1 MLRAHIIRMYPTKE
15 QHRQLCNT
23 LGASRYAYNWA
34 LKRWESLYKDFTEGK
49 VEDKPSAFGLSK
61 LWTDEKPEWAN
72 ETSRDA
78 QQRAILNLGKAYKS
92 FFKGLTKKPTLH
104 KKGGKESFYIQNS
117 HARFYGRTIN
127 LPNIGRVKLA
137 ELLRYNGKI
146 QGYTV
151 THYADQWHL
160 VVTVDTV
167 EDVRPVCSN
176 KDSVVGIDVGLAVP
190 ATASDGTVC
199 TLPEEKMQ
207 RLEKHLKKYQ
217 KRLSRSK
224 SSKTSNHTK
233 LLKRKQKVQNRIN
246 NIRKDVA
253 HKFTTAITKSH
264 GTVVVEDLDIQEMK
278 DKAEWKSLRRTFNSS
293 MMSMILFQLEYKAQ
307 KLIKVNRF
315 FPSSKMCSN
324 CGHKK
329 ENLEL
334 SERTYTCE
342 ACGFS
347 IDRDLNAALNL
358 MKSGMVNPVV
368 SVE

>member
-1 MLRAHIIRMYPTKE
+1 MLRAHIIRMYPTRD

-23 LGASRYAYNWA
+23 LGAARYAYNWA
-34 LKRWESLYKDFTEGK
+34 LKKWESLYKDFTEGK
-49 VEDKPSAFGLSK
+49 VEDRPNAYKIDT
-61 LWTDEKPEWAN
+61 LWTVEKPEWAN
-72 ETSRDA
+72 ETSRNA
-78 QQRAILNLGKAYKS
+78 QQQAILNLGKAYKS
-92 FFKGLTKKPTLH
+92 FFKGLTKRPTLH
-104 KKGGKESFYIQNS
+104 KKGGKESFYIPNNK
-117 HARFYGRTIN
+117 ARFYGRTIN

-137 ELLRYNGKI
+137 ELLRFEGKI

-199 TLPEEKMQ
+199 TLPEEKME

-217 KRLSRSK
+217 KRLARSK
-224 SSKTSNHTK
+224 SSKTNNHKK
-233 LLKRKQKVQNRIN
+233 LLKRKQRIQIRIN
-246 NIRKDVA
+246 NIRKDVS
-253 HKFTTAITKSH
+253 HKFTTNITKSH
-264 GTVVVEDLDIQEMK
+264 GTVVVEDLSVQEMK
-278 DKAEWKSLRRTFNSS
+278 DKAKWKSLRRTFNSS

-307 KLIKVNRF
+307 KVIKVNRY
-315 FPSSKMCSN
+315 FPSSKTCSH
-324 CGHKK
+324 CGNIKK
-329 ENLEL
+329 DLQL
-334 SERTYTCE
+334 SDRTYTCE
-342 ACGFS
+342 ACGLS

-358 MKSGMVNPVV
+358 MKSGTVSPVV

>member
-34 LKRWESLYKDFTEGK
+34 LKRWESLYKEG
-49 VEDKPSAFGLSK
+49 EKPTAFSLSR
-61 LWTDEKPEWAN
+61 LWTVKKPEWAE
-72 ETSRDA
+72 ETSRNA
-78 QQRAILNLGKAYKS
+78 QQRSILNLGKAYKS

-104 KKGGKESFYIQNS
+104 KKGGKESFYIPNNK
-117 HARFYGRTIN
+117 ARWYGRTIN

-137 ELLRYNGKI
+137 ELLRFEGKI

-160 VVTVDTV
+160 VVTVEV
-167 EDVRPVCSN
+167 EADVRPVCIY

-199 TLPEEKMQ
+199 TLPDEKMK

-217 KRLSRSK
+217 KRLARSK
-224 SSKTSNHTK
+224 SSKTSNHIK

-253 HKFTTAITKSH
+253 HKFTTNITKSH
-264 GTVVVEDLDIQEMK
+264 GTVVVEDLSIQEMK

-293 MMSMILFQLEYKAQ
+293 MMSLILSQLEYKAQ
-307 KLIKVNRF
+307 KVIKVNRF
-315 FPSSKMCSN
+315 FPSSKLCSN

-358 MKSGMVNPVV
+358 KNYAVGLVKPDQIDF
-368 SVE
+368 

>member
-34 LKRWESLYKDFTEGK
+34 LKRWESLYQDFTEGK
-49 VEDKPSAFGLSK
+49 VEEKPSAFGLSK
-61 LWTDEKPEWAN
+61 LWTVEKPEWAN
-72 ETSRDA
+72 ETSRNA
-78 QQRAILNLGKAYKS
+78 QQQSILNLGKAYKS
-92 FFKGLTKKPTLH
+92 FFKDLTKKPTLH
-104 KKGGKESFYIQNS
+104 KKGGKESFYIPNNK
-117 HARFYGRTIN
+117 ARFYGRCIN

-137 ELLRYNGKI
+137 ELLRFEGKI

-167 EDVRPVCSN
+167 EDVRPKCDNINSI
-176 KDSVVGIDVGLAVP
+176 VGIDVGLAVP

-217 KRLSRSK
+217 KRLARSK
-224 SSKTSNHTK
+224 SSKTNNHKK

-246 NIRKDVA
+246 NIRKDVS
-253 HKFTTAITKSH
+253 HKFTTAVTKSH
-264 GTVVVEDLDIQEMK
+264 GTVVVEDLSIQEMK
-278 DKAEWKSLRRTFNSS
+278 DKAEWKSLRRIFNSS

-307 KLIKVNRF
+307 KLIKVNRY
-315 FPSSKMCSN
+315 FPSSKTCSN
-324 CGHKK
+324 CGNIKK
-329 ENLEL
+329 DLQL

-342 ACGFS
+342 ACGLS

-358 MKSGMVNPVV
+358 MKSGTVSPVV

>member
-1 MLRAHIIRMYPTKE
+1 MLRAHIIRMYPNKE

-34 LKRWESLYKDFTEGK
+34 LKRWESLYKADE
-49 VEDKPSAFGLSK
+49 KPSAYKLDA
-61 LWTDEKPEWAN
+61 LWTAEKPEWAE

-78 QQRAILNLGKAYKS
+78 QQRSILNLGKAYKS

-104 KKGGKESFYIQNS
+104 KKGGKESFYIPNNK
-117 HARFYGRTIN
+117 ARWYGRTIN

-137 ELLRYNGKI
+137 ELLRFEGKI

-160 VVTVDTV
+160 VVTIDTV
-167 EDVRPVCSN
+167 EDVRPTCIN

-199 TLPEEKMQ
+199 ALPKKKMQ
-207 RLEKHLKKYQ
+207 KLEKHLKKYQ
-217 KRLSRSK
+217 KRLARSK
-224 SSKTSNHTK
+224 SSKASNHIK

-246 NIRKDVA
+246 NIRKDLS
-253 HKFTTAITKSH
+253 HKFTTAVTKSH
-264 GTVVVEDLDIQEMK
+264 GTVVVEDLDIQGMK
-278 DKAEWKSLRRTFNSS
+278 DKAEWKSLRKTFNSS

-307 KLIKVNRF
+307 KVIKINKY
-315 FPSSKMCSN
+315 FPSSKTCSH
-324 CGHKK
+324 CGNVKK
-329 ENLEL
+329 DLQL

-342 ACGFS
+342 ACGLS

-358 MKSGMVNPVV
+358 MKLGTVSPVV

>member
-23 LGASRYAYNWA
+23 LGASRYTYNWS
-34 LKRWESLYKDFTEGK
+34 LKRWESLYKADE
-49 VEDKPSAFGLSK
+49 KPSAFGLSK
-61 LWTDEKPEWAN
+61 LWTVEKPEWAE

-78 QQRAILNLGKAYKS
+78 QERSILNLGKAYKS
-92 FFKGLTKKPTLH
+92 FFRGLTKKPTLH
-104 KKGGKESFYIQNS
+104 KKGGKESFYIPNNK
-117 HARFYGRTIN
+117 ARFYGRCIN

-137 ELLRYNGKI
+137 ELLRFEGKI

-190 ATASDGTVC
+190 ATASDGTTCV
-199 TLPEEKMQ
+199 LPEAKLKRMDKQ
-207 RLEKHLKKYQ
+207 LKKYQ
-217 KRLSRSK
+217 KRLKRSK
-224 SSKTSNHTK
+224 SSKTSNHIK

-253 HKFTTAITKSH
+253 HKFTTHVTKSH
-264 GTVVVEDLDIQEMK
+264 GTVVVEDLSVQEMK
-278 DKAEWKSLRRTFNSS
+278 DKAKWKSLRKTFNSS
-293 MMSMILFQLEYKAQ
+293 MMSLILFQLEYKTQ
-307 KLIKVNRF
+307 KLVKVNRY
-315 FPSSKMCSN
+315 FPSSKTCSN

-334 SERTYTCE
+334 SDRTYTCE
-342 ACGFS
+342 ACGLS

-358 MKSGMVNPVV
+358 MKSGTVSPVV

>member
-34 LKRWESLYKDFTEGK
+34 LKRWGSLYKDFTEGK
-49 VEDKPSAFGLSK
+49 VEDRPNAYKIDT
-61 LWTDEKPEWAN
+61 LWTVEKPEWAN
-72 ETSRDA
+72 ETSRNA
-78 QQRAILNLGKAYKS
+78 QQQAILNLGKAYKS
-92 FFKGLTKKPTLH
+92 FFKGLTKRPTLH
-104 KKGGKESFYIQNS
+104 KKGGKESFYIPNNK
-117 HARFYGRTIN
+117 AKWYGRCIN

-137 ELLRYNGKI
+137 ELLRFEGKI

-160 VVTVDTV
+160 VVTVDTI
-167 EDVRPVCSN
+167 EDIRPVCSN
-176 KDSVVGIDVGLAVP
+176 KDSVVGIDVGLAVS
-190 ATASDGTVC
+190 ATASDGSVC

-217 KRLSRSK
+217 KRLARSK
-224 SSKTSNHTK
+224 SSKTNNHKK
-233 LLKRKQKVQNRIN
+233 LLKRKQRIQIRIN
-246 NIRKDVA
+246 NIRKDVS
-253 HKFTTAITKSH
+253 HKFTTNITKSH

-278 DKAEWKSLRRTFNSS
+278 DKAEFKSLRRTFNSS

-307 KLIKVNRF
+307 KLVKVNKY
-315 FPSSKMCSN
+315 FPSSKMCSH
-324 CGHKK
+324 CGNIKK
-329 ENLEL
+329 DLQL
-334 SERTYTCE
+334 SDRTYTCE
-342 ACGFS
+342 ACGLS

>member
-23 LGASRYAYNWA
+23 LGASRYTYNWA

-49 VEDKPSAFGLSK
+49 VEEQPSAYTIDA
-61 LWTDEKPEWAN
+61 LWTVEKPEWAN
-72 ETSRDA
+72 ETSRNA
-78 QQRAILNLGKAYKS
+78 QQQAILNLGKAYKS
-92 FFKGLTKKPTLH
+92 FFRGLTKKPTLH
-104 KKGGKESFYIQNS
+104 KKDGKESFYIPNNK
-117 HARFYGRTIN
+117 ARWYGRCIN

-137 ELLRYNGKI
+137 ELLRFEGKI

-160 VVTVDTV
+160 VVTVEVDA
-167 EDVRPVCSN
+167 DVRPKCN
-176 KDSVVGIDVGLAVP
+176 NINSVVGIDVGLAVP
-190 ATASDGTVC
+190 ATASDGTTCV
-199 TLPEEKMQ
+199 LPENKLK

-217 KRLSRSK
+217 KRLKRSK
-224 SSKTSNHTK
+224 SSKTNNHKK
-233 LLKRKQKVQNRIN
+233 LLKRKQRIQNRIN
-246 NIRKDVA
+246 NIRKDVS
-253 HKFTTAITKSH
+253 HKFTTSITKSH

-293 MMSMILFQLEYKAQ
+293 MISMILFQLEYKAQ
-307 KLIKVNRF
+307 KVIKVNKY
-315 FPSSKMCSN
+315 FPSSKTCSN

-334 SERTYTCE
+334 SDRTYTCE
-342 ACGFS
+342 ACGLS
-347 IDRDLNAALNL
+347 IDRDFNAALNL
-358 MKSGMVNPVV
+358 MKSGTVSPVV

>member
-34 LKRWESLYKDFTEGK
+34 LKRWESLYKADE
-49 VEDKPSAFGLSK
+49 KPSAFGLSK
-61 LWTDEKPEWAN
+61 LWTAEKPDWAK

-78 QQRAILNLGKAYKS
+78 QERSILNLGKAYKS

-104 KKGGKESFYIQNS
+104 KKGGKESFYIPNNK
-117 HARFYGRTIN
+117 AKWYGRCIN

-167 EDVRPVCSN
+167 EDVRPKCDN
-176 KDSVVGIDVGLAVP
+176 INSVVGIDVGLAVP
-190 ATASDGTVC
+190 ATVSDGTVC

-217 KRLSRSK
+217 KRLARSK
-224 SSKTSNHTK
+224 SSKTNNHKK
-233 LLKRKQKVQNRIN
+233 LLKRKQRIQIRIN
-246 NIRKDVA
+246 NIRKDVS
-253 HKFTTAITKSH
+253 HKFTTNITKSH
-264 GTVVVEDLDIQEMK
+264 GTVVVEDLSVQEMK
-278 DKAEWKSLRRTFNSS
+278 DKAKWKSLRRTFNSS

-307 KLIKVNRF
+307 KLVKVNKY

-329 ENLEL
+329 ENVEL

-342 ACGFS
+342 ACGLS

>member
-1 MLRAHIIRMYPTKE
+1 MLRAHIIRMYPTRD

-34 LKRWESLYKDFTEGK
+34 LKRWESLYKADE
-49 VEDKPSAFGLSK
+49 KPSAFVLSK
-61 LWTDEKPEWAN
+61 LWTVEKPEWAK
-72 ETSRDA
+72 ETARTA
-78 QQRAILNLGKAYKS
+78 QQHAILSLGKAYKS
-92 FFKGLTKKPTLH
+92 FFRGLTKKPTLH
-104 KKGGKESFYIQNS
+104 KKGGKESFYIQNTK
-117 HARFYGRTIN
+117 ARFYGRCIN

-190 ATASDGTVC
+190 ATASDGTTCV
-199 TLPEEKMQ
+199 LPENKLK

-217 KRLSRSK
+217 RRLARSK
-224 SSKTSNHTK
+224 SSKTSNHLK

-246 NIRKDVA
+246 NIRKDVS
-253 HKFTTAITKSH
+253 HKFTTNITKSH
-264 GTVVVEDLDIQEMK
+264 GTVVVEDLSIQDMK
-278 DKAEWKSLRRTFNSS
+278 DKAEFKSLRRTFNSS
-293 MMSMILFQLEYKAQ
+293 MMSLILFQLEYKAQ
-307 KLIKVNRF
+307 KLVKVNRY
-315 FPSSKMCSN
+315 FPSSKTCSR
-324 CGHKK
+324 CGHIKK
-329 ENLEL
+329 DLQL

-342 ACGFS
+342 ACGLS

-358 MKSGMVNPVV
+358 MKSGIVNPVV